1 MFYIYRNTTGGMDI
15 KVFCEEPT
23 EELLKSSL
31 PSRYKVIEEIGEY
44 PEYFGARDYD
54 WRSNSN
60 TDYTIDMDIARE
72 IYRDKLRE
80 KRTIRFQQLDIDFM
94 RAIEHGDND
103 AVKQIA
109 EEKELLRNITN
120 SEEIE
125 NCHTIQE
132 LEELRF
138 DGVEL

>member
-23 EELLKSSL
+23 EELLKASL
-31 PSRYKVIEEIGEY
+31 PSRYKVVEEIGEY

-60 TDYTIDMDIARE
+60 TDYTIDMSIARE

-80 KRTIRFQQLDIDFM
+80 RRFDRLNQLDIEFM
-94 RAIEHGDND
+94 KAFGSGDQDKAKEIE
-103 AVKQIA
+103 Q
-109 EEKELLRNITN
+109 EKTILRNITN
-120 SEEIE
+120 HEDIDRCNSIG
-125 NCHTIQE
+125 E
-132 LEELRF
+132 LEALVFE
-138 DGVEL
+138 GVNI